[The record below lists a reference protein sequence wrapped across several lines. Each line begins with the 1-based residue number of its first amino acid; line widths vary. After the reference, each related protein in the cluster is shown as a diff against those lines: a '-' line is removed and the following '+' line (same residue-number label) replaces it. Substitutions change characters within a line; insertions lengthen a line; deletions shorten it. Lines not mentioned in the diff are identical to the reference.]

1 MIHFPVLEIT
11 EGAKALAASD
21 PHGWTLTLISVSVV
35 FGALIILYIIYTLL
49 GGFMSGAFKE
59 KWEKRRKSRP
69 SAASP
74 DAETAAAIALALSL
88 EGGENETAAAI
99 AVALELARLDEAHD
113 AESYVITFAHPCGPW
128 ADKRATFRK
137 YPKK

>member
-1 MIHFPVLEIT
+1 MIPFPVLEMT
-11 EGAKALAASD
+11 EGAKAVAATD

-49 GGFMSGAFKE
+49 GGFMSGAFKQ
-59 KWEKRRKSRP
+59 KWEKRRKVRP
-69 SAASP
+69 ASP

-88 EGGENETAAAI
+88 EDGGDEVAAAI
-99 AVALELARLDEAHD
+99 AVALELALCDEAHD
-113 AESYVITFAHPCGPW
+113 AESYVITFARPGGSW